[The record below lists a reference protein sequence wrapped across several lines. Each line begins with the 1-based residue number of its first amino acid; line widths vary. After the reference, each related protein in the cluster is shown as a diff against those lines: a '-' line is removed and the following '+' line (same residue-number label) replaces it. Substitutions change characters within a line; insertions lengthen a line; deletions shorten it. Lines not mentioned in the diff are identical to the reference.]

1 MIRDATDDDLPLV
14 RAMWT
19 EFSTEIPDE
28 PWRDSDLQEDLE
40 WLATAVREEV
50 VLLADDAGL
59 AIAVKKGAKLG
70 KLEVLYVR
78 LAARGGGLARE
89 LTKEVATRL
98 RERGAEV
105 LELDVLASNEPAR
118 AVYER
123 WGFRTSELTL
133 AAPLDALEG
142 RLSSAADGP
151 TFGYVHVQSDDEA
164 RVRRDAAKVLRSDP
178 EVSVSGGWVRVRA
191 DVTDEEPTRL
201 KDLARELSYTIAGV
215 TLALGVE
222 RGSVVRYNLFDR
234 GSDVDEYLSVPE
246 FYGALPPGDV
256 YAMGANATV
265 VARLTGADAHSI
277 RDVARTAA
285 SAAELPPA
293 QELYEQIAGAMGV
306 EP

>member
-1 MIRDATDDDLPLV
+1 VIRDATDDDLPLV

-222 RGSVVRYNLFDR
+222 RGTVVRYNLFDR

>member
-222 RGSVVRYNLFDR
+222 RGTVVRYNLFDR